1 MPTAQV
7 STIAGFPLFAELASR
22 DLEALLATSRTIHAR
37 KNAQVF
43 AQGAEARSFFVL
55 VDGYVRATKTTE
67 DGEEVTVRY
76 VSPGE
81 IFGVAA
87 AIGLDHYPATAVAVV
102 DATILSWPSAQW
114 RTLAERYPAL
124 ATNAFRAVGGRLQD
138 AHTRMIELTSE
149 EVERRIART
158 LLRLADQAGRSVEEG
173 IEIEIPLRRQDV
185 AQLTGTTLHSVS
197 RVLSSWEQ
205 HHFVQTENQRIV
217 LRNSAA
223 LAAIADGSNPGV
235 GSTRRDQ

>member
-1 MPTAQV
+1 MRRADL
-7 STIAGFPLFAELASR
+7 SEIAGFSLFAGIASE
-22 DLEALLATSRTIHAR
+22 DLEDLLALSRTIR
-37 KNAQVF
+37 TPKNAQVF

-55 VDGYVRATKTTE
+55 LDGYVRATKATE
-67 DGEEVTVRY
+67 DGNEITVRY

-114 RTLAERYPAL
+114 PTLAGKYPAL
-124 ATNAFRAVGGRLQD
+124 ATNALRTVGSRLQD
-138 AHTRMIELTSE
+138 AHNRVIELTSE
-149 EVERRIART
+149 EVERRIAHT
-158 LLRLADQAGRSVEEG
+158 LLRLADQAGRNVKEG
-173 IEIEIPLRRQDV
+173 IEIEFPLRRQDM

-205 HHFVQTENQRIV
+205 KGLVHTDHRLVV
-217 LRNSAA
+217 LRNSSA
-223 LAAIADGSNPGV
+223 LAAIADGKSGPASARSG
-235 GSTRRDQ
+235 Q